1 MLRMLQ
7 AQQDRLVPPAANAQ
21 PALPTATH
29 STRRFCAA
37 SRSARSLRS
46 RSAAASRS
54 AFAAASRS
62 FRRASRSAFS
72 AASAS
77 RSSAR
82 RFSRSAASFSCC
94 AQHGNLERGRHEAY
108 GVGVHCVQHAHRV
121 QLWSAVHRS
130 P

>member
-46 RSAAASRS
+46 RSGRRLALGLCGGLALLPARLALCLLGGLRLALLRAPFLTLRRQLLLLCAAW
-54 AFAAASRS
+54 
-62 FRRASRSAFS
+62 
-72 AASAS
+72 
-77 RSSAR
+77 
-82 RFSRSAASFSCC
+82 
-94 AQHGNLERGRHEAY
+94 
-108 GVGVHCVQHAHRV
+108 
-121 QLWSAVHRS
+121 QLGKGQA
-130 P
+130 